1 METKLTEQLASND
14 AIDVI
19 AEALKNLP
27 GGVQALEAAITAVE
41 TYNEIEIVGP

>member
-19 AEALKNLP
+19 ASALIALP
-27 GGVQALEAAITAVE
+27 GGAEALEAAVATLRVNKE
-41 TYNEIEIVGP
+41 TMVLGE

>member
-19 AEALKNLP
+19 ASALIALP
-27 GGVQALEAAITAVE
+27 GGADALEAAVAALEVGKE
-41 TYNEIEIVGP
+41 TVVVKQ